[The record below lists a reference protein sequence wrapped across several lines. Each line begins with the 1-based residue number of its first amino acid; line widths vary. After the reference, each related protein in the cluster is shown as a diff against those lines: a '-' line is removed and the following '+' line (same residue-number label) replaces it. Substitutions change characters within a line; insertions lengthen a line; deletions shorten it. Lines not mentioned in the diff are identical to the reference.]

1 MMHDSQKSQRLNAS
15 RGVDL
20 GSFEVLV
27 VVIVCESTTMERP
40 KRGPFVL
47 RLTPLSNPKSSHY
60 DCGVRIYGGR
70 YWANAK

>member
-27 VVIVCESTTMERP
+27 VVIVCEAQQWSGQRE
-40 KRGPFVL
+40 VL
-47 RLTPLSNPKSSHY
+47 SY
-60 DCGVRIYGGR
+60 
-70 YWANAK
+70 